1 MVHTVLVVV
10 GVLVG
15 VAAIAAGFVLL
26 VLGDLR
32 RSKEPLGPTAQ
43 RSLEAQ
49 QAAERRV
56 NRGAGWS
63 SGQ

>member
-10 GVLVG
+10 GVLV
-15 VAAIAAGFVLL
+15 VAAVAAGFVLL

-32 RSKEPLGPTAQ
+32 RSKESLGPTAQ
-43 RSLEAQ
+43 RNLEAQ
-49 QAAERRV
+49 RAAERRV